1 MINSDDRLS
10 IATLLRVFRTKIA
23 TTWGLTLVET
33 ALFTLLPLL
42 IGYSI
47 DGLSNGDY
55 TSFIHFGVAMATLLV
70 VSTLRRIYDT
80 RAYGTIRVE
89 MGKAQAERDAGR
101 EVSVLNAR
109 VLMAR
114 ELVDFLENEAPESMG
129 AIVQVLVSV
138 GILMSFHGAL
148 ATAAGAAAVII
159 MIIFT
164 LFSRRFFRL
173 NGLLNHQSERQVTA
187 LQSMDLKK
195 IGQHLFRL
203 RTHEVRLSDSEA
215 FVYAAIFAVLLSML
229 AFNLWFAATQSG
241 ATAGQ
246 IFSVVTYSFEFVQ
259 SVVVLP
265 MVLQS
270 LARLSEIT
278 ERINAPASKQGA
290 NA

>member
-1 MINSDDRLS
+1 MIGPKDRLS
-10 IATLLRVFRTKIA
+10 IATLLRVFRAKIA
-23 TTWGLTLVET
+23 MTWGLTLVET
-33 ALFTLLPLL
+33 ALFAMLPLL

-47 DGLSNGDY
+47 DGLSSGDY
-55 TSFIHFGVAMATLLV
+55 TSFVHFGIAMALLLV
-70 VSTLRRIYDT
+70 VGIVRRVYDT
-80 RAYGTIRVE
+80 RAYGTIRVKLGE
-89 MGKAQAERDAGR
+89 AQAKRGASL

-109 VLMAR
+109 VLMGR
-114 ELVDFLENEAPESMG
+114 ELVDFLEGEAPESMG
-129 AIVQVLVSV
+129 AAVQVVVSV
-138 GILMSFHGAL
+138 GILLSFHGAL
-148 ATAAGAAAVII
+148 ATAAGTAAVLIL
-159 MIIFT
+159 IIFG

-173 NGLLNHQSERQVTA
+173 NGLLNQQSERQVTA
-187 LQSMDLKK
+187 LQGMDLKK
-195 IGQHLFRL
+195 IGQHFLRL
-203 RTHEVRLSDSEA
+203 RSHEVRLSDAEA
-215 FVYAAIFAVLLSML
+215 FVYGAIFAVLLSML

-278 ERINAPASKQGA
+278 ERINAPATKDAA